1 MVFLRKIL
9 VTTDLS
15 EFSVAAFE
23 YAATASIFFNADIIL
38 LYVYEGNPVRP
49 VRMAGHPGS
58 QYADRGSSQPSL
70 GRDSRPSDTDGAMR
84 YKLHGEHEA
93 RGHTHLTEEEALKA
107 LKEFIQDSITSG
119 LHVTPMV
126 RCGTPAEEII
136 RLAEQEGVDLIV
148 IATHGRT
155 GLRHIMMGS
164 VAEKIVRLSSI
175 PVLSVKPGPL
185 RDRILKD
192 EDIESELHLRP

>member
-15 EFSVAAFE
+15 EFSLAAFE
-23 YAATASIFFNADIIL
+23 YASTASIFFNAEIFL
-38 LYVYEGNPVRP
+38 LYVYEGSPVRAG
-49 VRMAGHPGS
+49 RMPGRAGLAAS
-58 QYADRGSSQPSL
+58 E
-70 GRDSRPSDTDGAMR
+70 GRDSRPPQPSGAER
-84 YKLHGEHEA
+84 ARPHADREP
-93 RGHTHLTEEEALKA
+93 RGHTHYTEEEALKA
-107 LKEFIQDSITSG
+107 LREFAQSSVSSG
-119 LHVTPMV
+119 LNVHTVV

-136 RLAEQEGVDLIV
+136 RYAEQEGVDLIV

-164 VAEKIVRLSSI
+164 VAEKIVRLSNI
-175 PVLSVKPGPL
+175 PVLSIKPGPF

-192 EDIESELHLRP
+192 EDVEHELHLRP

>member
-15 EFSVAAFE
+15 EFSLAAWE
-23 YAATASIFFNADIIL
+23 YASTASIFFNAEIFL
-38 LYVYEGNPVRP
+38 LYVYEGSTKTH
-49 VRMAGHPGS
+49 G
-58 QYADRGSSQPSL
+58 DR
-70 GRDSRPSDTDGAMR
+70 DT
-84 YKLHGEHEA
+84 
-93 RGHTHLTEEEALKA
+93 RGHTHDTQEDALKA
-107 LKEFIQDSITSG
+107 LREFAQGSISSG
-119 LHVTPMV
+119 LRVTTVV
-126 RCGTPAEEII
+126 RPGIPADEII
-136 RLAEQEGVDLIV
+136 RFAEQEGIDLIV

-175 PVLSVKPGPL
+175 PVLSVKPGAF
-185 RDRILKD
+185 REKFLKD

>member
-15 EFSVAAFE
+15 EFSLAAFE
-23 YAATASIFFNADIIL
+23 YASTASIFFNAEIFL
-38 LYVYEGNPVRP
+38 LYVYEGSPVRP
-49 VRMAGHPGS
+49 VMTT
-58 QYADRGSSQPSL
+58 
-70 GRDSRPSDTDGAMR
+70 GRDSHAEAEGAGHT
-84 YKLHGEHEA
+84 KLHGDREP
-93 RGHTHLTEEEALKA
+93 RGHAHFTEEEALKA
-107 LKEFIQDSITSG
+107 LREFVKDSVTSG
-119 LHVTPMV
+119 LNVNTVV

-136 RLAEQEGVDLIV
+136 RYAEHEGVDLIV

-164 VAEKIVRLSSI
+164 VAEKIVRHSNI
-175 PVLSVKPGPL
+175 PVLSVKPGAF